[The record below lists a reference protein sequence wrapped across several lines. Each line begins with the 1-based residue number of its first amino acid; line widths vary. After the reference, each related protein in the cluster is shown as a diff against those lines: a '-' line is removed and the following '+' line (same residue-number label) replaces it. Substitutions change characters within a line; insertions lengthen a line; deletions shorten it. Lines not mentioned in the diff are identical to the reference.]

1 MAPYGKKRWLQWVV
15 AVIVSALLTAAG
27 CAQLAQKE
35 RELVFRIEPGTASW
49 YDGLPRGV
57 QEIDVPLATTEG
69 PTHLNAWWWP
79 AARTD
84 APALLYLHGSRW
96 NLTGQLFRIRQLHD
110 FGFSV
115 LAIDYRG
122 FGKSRGELPSE
133 GSVYEDAQAAWQHLV
148 RLQPDAKRRYVYGH
162 SLGGAVAVELARRLS
177 STAVRED
184 AAPQAAGLIVESS
197 FTTLADVAEVVVD
210 TRWPIRWL
218 LTQKFDSVGKIAKV
232 RMPVLLVHGTADSYV
247 PARFSEAL
255 YAAAAAP
262 KKLLL
267 IEGASHNN
275 SMRRGSADYRK
286 ALRELFGVAG
296 AT

>member
-1 MAPYGKKRWLQWVV
+1 MAPYGKKRWLQWAV

-69 PTHLNAWWWP
+69 PLHLNAWWWP

-184 AAPQAAGLIVESS
+184 TTPQAAGLIVESS

-218 LTQKFDSVGKIAKV
+218 LTQKFDSVDKIAKV

-267 IEGASHNN
+267 IEGAGHNN

-286 ALRELFGVAG
+286 ALRELFGLAG
-296 AT
+296 AN